1 MSKRRLVITAVVVQ
15 GLSQAETARRYGVS
29 QGWVSRLVARWR
41 LEGEAAFEAGS
52 RRPKRSPTATPTEVV
67 DRVMALRKTLLDAG
81 LDAGPHSI
89 CWHLQ
94 HGLLNSPADL
104 DPATDR
110 VRVAPATVWRI
121 LHRHRL
127 VVPEPKKRP
136 KTSLRRFESELPNLT
151 WQTDTTHVRLA
162 DGTDVEVLSFLDDH
176 SRFLIACVAFRT
188 VTGPRLVQVFR
199 TACDLHGPPA
209 SVLSDN
215 GLIFTTRFA
224 GSAAGRGAPN
234 GFQKELTSR
243 GIIQKNSSPGHP
255 QTCGKI
261 ERWHST
267 LKRWLAA
274 QHPAAT
280 VTELQTQLD
289 TFRDVYNTRRPH
301 RGIGRRTPAAAYTAL
316 PKAGPGD
323 VNARGTDTDARVR
336 TDTIDTSGTV
346 TIRYHGRLHHIGIG
360 RTHAR
365 THVLLLTHDRDI
377 TVINKT
383 TGEVLRQLTLDPTK
397 DYQPQDPKPAPKT
410 NRSEPP

>member
-41 LEGEAAFEAGS
+41 LEGEAAFEARS
-52 RRPKRSPTATPTEVV
+52 RRPHRSPTATSTVVV
-67 DRVMALRKTLLDAG
+67 DRVLGLRKTLTDAG

-94 HGLLNSPADL
+94 HGPDDLVRPA
-104 DPATDR
+104 DR
-110 VRVAPATVWRI
+110 VRVAPATVWRV
-121 LHRHRL
+121 LHRHGL
-127 VVPEPKKRP
+127 VIPEPKKRP
-136 KTSLRRFESELPNLT
+136 KASLRRFEAELPNLT
-151 WQTDTTHVRLA
+151 WQTDVTHVRLA
-162 DGTDVEVLSFLDDH
+162 DGTDAEVLSFLDDH
-176 SRFLIACVAFRT
+176 SRFLLASAAFRT
-188 VTGPRLVQVFR
+188 VTGPRVVQVLR
-199 TACDLHGPPA
+199 QAIDRHGPPA

-215 GLIFTTRFA
+215 GLVFTTRFA
-224 GSAAGRGAPN
+224 GSAAGRGNPN
-234 GFQKELTSR
+234 GFQKELATR
-243 GIIQKNSSPGHP
+243 GITQKNSSPAHP

-274 QHPAAT
+274 HHRAAT

-289 TFRDVYNTRRPH
+289 TFRDIYNTRRPH
-301 RGIGRRTPAAAYTAL
+301 RAIGRRTPAAAYTAL

-323 VNARGTDTDARVR
+323 LAANPTDTQHRVR

-360 RTHAR
+360 RTHAG
-365 THVLLLTHDRDI
+365 THVLMLVQDRHV
-377 TVINKT
+377 TVIHKT
-383 TGEVLRQLTLDPTK
+383 TGEVLRELTLDPTK
-397 DYQPQDPKPAPKT
+397 DYQPRGPRPGPKT
-410 NRSEPP
+410 NRPEPP

>member
-1 MSKRRLVITAVVVQ
+1 MITAVVVQ

-41 LEGEAAFEAGS
+41 TEGDAAFEARS
-52 RRPKRSPTATPTEVV
+52 RRPHRSPTATPTTVV
-67 DRVMALRKTLLDAG
+67 DQVLALRKTLLDAG

-94 HGLLNSPADL
+94 HGLHHDRTDL
-104 DPATDR
+104 VPVADR
-110 VRVAPATVWRI
+110 VTVAPATVWRI
-121 LHRHRL
+121 LHRHDL

-136 KTSLRRFESELPNLT
+136 KASLRRFEAELPNLT

-162 DGTDVEVLSFLDDH
+162 DGTDTEVLSFLDDH
-176 SRFLIACVAFRT
+176 SRFLIASVAFRT
-188 VTGPRLVQVFR
+188 VTGPRLVQAFR

-224 GSAAGRGAPN
+224 GSSAGRGAPN
-234 GFQKELTSR
+234 GFQKELATR
-243 GIIQKNSSPGHP
+243 GITQKNSSPAHP

-261 ERWHST
+261 ERWHAT

-274 QHPAAT
+274 QHPAPT
-280 VTELQTQLD
+280 VADLQTQLD
-289 TFRDVYNTRRPH
+289 TFRDIYNTRRPH

-323 VNARGTDTDARVR
+323 TTTRSNTDTDARIR
-336 TDTIDTSGTV
+336 TDRVDTCGKV
-346 TIRYHGRLHHIGIG
+346 TIRYHGRLHHIGLG

-365 THVLLLTHDRDI
+365 TLVLMLVHDRDI
-377 TVINKT
+377 TIINKT
-383 TGEVLRQLTLDPTK
+383 TGEVLRQLVLDPTK
-397 DYQPQDPKPAPKT
+397 DYQPRGPQPGPKT
-410 NRSEPP
+410 NRPEPQ